1 MNITEKPK
9 IHSFPEEYKNE
20 IFMIWYNEQKPNA
33 NNLFTILPPEKFS
46 DAVPTEGTITS
57 WINTIFKPR
66 AKLLDEQV
74 MAELEGRMVKE
85 KIEMMERHADI
96 STKMQD
102 IAIEYFDSIDI
113 QDKLTPS
120 TATRLLIEFIQIE
133 RESRGLP
140 QAMSKMINKTDE
152 ELVKELEKIIDQS
165 PSRLEKVDD

>member
-1 MNITEKPK
+1 MSIAEKKK

-20 IFMIWYNEQKPNA
+20 IFMLWYNEQKPTA
-33 NNLFTILPPEKFS
+33 NNLFTLLPPEKFS
-46 DAVPTEGTITS
+46 GEVTTAGTVAS

-140 QAMSKMINKTDE
+140 QAMKKMIDKSDDD
-152 ELVKELEKIIDQS
+152 LMKELEKIIDQS
-165 PSRLEKVDD
+165 PSRLEKAND